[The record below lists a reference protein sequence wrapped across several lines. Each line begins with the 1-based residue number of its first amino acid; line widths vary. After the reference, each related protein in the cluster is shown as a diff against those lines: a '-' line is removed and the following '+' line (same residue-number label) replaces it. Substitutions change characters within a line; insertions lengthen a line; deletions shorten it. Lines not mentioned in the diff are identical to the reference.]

1 MPCYV
6 TGAKVLVLGHL
17 HTWLLWQGTSPRVC
31 FLFLSL
37 LSLIFYFYLEKFK
50 MADRCKWWWTATAK
64 HCLSCCFDDSKL
76 SLKTSFPFTGKNTII
91 NADGGQLFV
100 TEVRF
105 RYCLHHW
112 FLYGKCWNPCY
123 KINEV
128 KRLTLFKYPVFLV
141 YPVRRKC
148 ANPLSLKSACPKF
161 VNERKDRKALIFAF
175 QACREYRGYY
185 MAALGYRFY
194 LRVLKVSLT
203 NERSS
208 LVRDTFS
215 TRR

>member
-1 MPCYV
+1 
-6 TGAKVLVLGHL
+6 
-17 HTWLLWQGTSPRVC
+17 
-31 FLFLSL
+31 
-37 LSLIFYFYLEKFK
+37 

-123 KINEV
+123 KTNEV
-128 KRLTLFKYPVFLV
+128 KRLTMFKYSVFLV

-148 ANPLSLKSACPKF
+148 ANPLSLKSACPKLSMSERIEKQGYLPSKLVANIEDITNFIFSCWKYLSLSSEANEWEILSAREDKF
-161 VNERKDRKALIFAF
+161 VSPSGHAMFCLF
-175 QACREYRGYY
+175 YRCWRNSYIKHNFFYY
-185 MAALGYRFY
+185 Y
-194 LRVLKVSLT
+194 
-203 NERSS
+203 
-208 LVRDTFS
+208 
-215 TRR
+215 